1 MARDHRLDLGRYI
14 SNPFDARGKQLKKLD
29 FNDLFSSKPE
39 GGQYPWNPTRFTS
52 EDLLRRMK
60 TRKVTLNPDLKNVG
74 NSPYFKDGS
83 RLSEGHELFE
93 GIGRFNRQEQYDFT
107 AGRPLT
113 AQRPEDQPDFNP
125 TWMKAF
131 EISPTMNPDDKP
143 QNPNP
148 SYARPDPNGFIQM
161 MAMSSVESNNSDDA
175 SISELLANKGG
186 KEEEISEEES
196 TEQSEQNL

>member
-1 MARDHRLDLGRYI
+1 MGRDHRLDLGRYV
-14 SNPFDARGKQLKKLD
+14 SNPFDKRGKQLKKLN

-60 TRKVTLNPDLKNVG
+60 TRKATLNPDLKNVG

-83 RLSEGHELFE
+83 KLAEGHELFE

-131 EISPTMNPDDKP
+131 EISPTVNPDDKP
-143 QNPNP
+143 KNPNP

-196 TEQSEQNL
+196 TEQSE

>member
-1 MARDHRLDLGRYI
+1 MGRDHRLDLGRYV
-14 SNPFDARGKQLKKLD
+14 SNPFDKRGKQLKKLN

-60 TRKVTLNPDLKNVG
+60 TRKATLNPDLKNVG

-83 RLSEGHELFE
+83 RLAEGHELFE

-131 EISPTMNPDDKP
+131 EISPTVNPDDKP
-143 QNPNP
+143 KNPNP

-196 TEQSEQNL
+196 TEQSE

>member
-1 MARDHRLDLGRYI
+1 MGRDHRLDLGRYV
-14 SNPFDARGKQLKKLD
+14 SNPFDKRGKQLKKLN

-83 RLSEGHELFE
+83 KLAEGHELFE

-143 QNPNP
+143 KNPNP
-148 SYARPDPNGFIQM
+148 SYARPDPNGFIEK

-196 TEQSEQNL
+196 TEQSE

>member
-1 MARDHRLDLGRYI
+1 MPI
-14 SNPFDARGKQLKKLD
+14 P
-29 FNDLFSSKPE
+29 
-39 GGQYPWNPTRFTS
+39 
-52 EDLLRRMK
+52 LLRRMK
-60 TRKVTLNPDLKNVG
+60 TRKATLNPDLKNVG

-83 RLSEGHELFE
+83 KLAEGHELFE

-131 EISPTMNPDDKP
+131 EISPTVNPDDKP
-143 QNPNP
+143 KNPNP

-196 TEQSEQNL
+196 TEQSE

>member
-1 MARDHRLDLGRYI
+1 MGRDHRLDLGRYV
-14 SNPFDARGKQLKKLD
+14 SNPFDKRGKQLKKLN

-60 TRKVTLNPDLKNVG
+60 TRKATLNPDLKNVG

-83 RLSEGHELFE
+83 KLAEGHELFE

-143 QNPNP
+143 KNPNP
-148 SYARPDPNGFIQM
+148 SYARPDPNGFIKM

-196 TEQSEQNL
+196 TEQSE

>member
-1 MARDHRLDLGRYI
+1 MGRDHRLDLGRYV
-14 SNPFDARGKQLKKLD
+14 SNPFDKRGKQLKKLN

-83 RLSEGHELFE
+83 KLAEGHELFE

-131 EISPTMNPDDKP
+131 EISPTVNPDDKP
-143 QNPNP
+143 KNPNP

-196 TEQSEQNL
+196 TEQSE

>member
-1 MARDHRLDLGRYI
+1 MGRDHRLDLGRYV
-14 SNPFDARGKQLKKLD
+14 SNPFDKRGKQLKKLN

-83 RLSEGHELFE
+83 RLAEGHELFE

-143 QNPNP
+143 KNPNP

-196 TEQSEQNL
+196 TEQSE

>member
-1 MARDHRLDLGRYI
+1 MARDHRLDLGRYV
-14 SNPFDARGKQLKKLD
+14 SNPFDKRGKQLKKLN

-83 RLSEGHELFE
+83 RLAEGHELFE

-143 QNPNP
+143 KNPNP
-148 SYARPDPNGFIQM
+148 SYARPDPNGFIQA
-161 MAMSSVESNNSDDA
+161 MAMSSVESNNSGDS

-196 TEQSEQNL
+196 TEQSE

>member
-1 MARDHRLDLGRYI
+1 MGRDHRLDLGRYV
-14 SNPFDARGKQLKKLD
+14 SNPFDKRGKQLKKLN

-60 TRKVTLNPDLKNVG
+60 TRKATLNPDLKNVG

-83 RLSEGHELFE
+83 KLAEGHELFE

-143 QNPNP
+143 KNPNP
-148 SYARPDPNGFIQM
+148 SYARPDPNGFIKA

-196 TEQSEQNL
+196 TEQSE

>member
-1 MARDHRLDLGRYI
+1 MGRDHRLDLGRYV
-14 SNPFDARGKQLKKLD
+14 SNPFDKRGKQLKKLN

-83 RLSEGHELFE
+83 RLAEGHELFE

-143 QNPNP
+143 KNPNP
-148 SYARPDPNGFIQM
+148 SYARPDPNGFIKA

-196 TEQSEQNL
+196 TEQSE